1 MEGKKERSRGRK
13 ILMILA
19 LLALVVTIKLGG
31 RFLLGCFGLGW
42 RNWIDGSLSLAA
54 AALFGWLMANLIP
67 WVNDSPLFPNW
78 VKWPF
83 VILASLGTVWL
94 LMGYLYLFCLFGSFT
109 DRVSEYQ
116 GQKVVV
122 ELTGIFQETGY
133 RYVNPFVHGE
143 QVYVWRD

>member
-1 MEGKKERSRGRK
+1 MKENGRRGKRVF
-13 ILMILA
+13 IALA
-19 LLALVVTIKLGG
+19 LLTLVLAVKFGG
-31 RFLLGCFGLGW
+31 AFLLSQFGLSW
-42 RNWIDGSLSLAA
+42 RNRIDGPLSLTA

-67 WVNDSPLFPNW
+67 WVNGSGLFPNW

-122 ELTGIFQETGY
+122 EITGIFQETGY

-143 QVYVWRD
+143 EVYVWKD

>member
-1 MEGKKERSRGRK
+1 MKQMERRGKRV
-13 ILMILA
+13 LVALA
-19 LLALVVTIKLGG
+19 LLALVLMVKFGG
-31 RFLLGCFGLGW
+31 GFLLAQFGLSW
-42 RNWIDGSLSLAA
+42 RNRVDGPLSLAA

-67 WVNDSPLFPNW
+67 WVNDCGLFPNW

-109 DRVSEYQ
+109 DRVSDHQ
-116 GQKVVV
+116 GRKVVV
-122 ELTGIFQETGY
+122 EITGIFQETGY

-143 QVYVWRD
+143 EVYVWRD

>member
-1 MEGKKERSRGRK
+1 MKENGRRGTRVL
-13 ILMILA
+13 IALA
-19 LLALVVTIKLGG
+19 LLALVLAVKFGG
-31 RFLLGCFGLGW
+31 AFLLSQFGLSW
-42 RNWIDGSLSLAA
+42 RNRIDGPLSLAA

-67 WVNDSPLFPNW
+67 WVNDCGLFPNW

-143 QVYVWRD
+143 EVYVWRD

>member
-1 MEGKKERSRGRK
+1 MKENGRRGTRVL
-13 ILMILA
+13 IALA
-19 LLALVVTIKLGG
+19 LLTLVLAVKFGG
-31 RFLLGCFGLGW
+31 AFLLSQFGLSW
-42 RNWIDGSLSLAA
+42 RNRIDGPLSLAA

-67 WVNDSPLFPNW
+67 WVNDCGLFPNW

-143 QVYVWRD
+143 EVYVWRY

>member
-1 MEGKKERSRGRK
+1 MKENGRRGKRVF
-13 ILMILA
+13 IALA
-19 LLALVVTIKLGG
+19 LLTLVLAVKFGG
-31 RFLLGCFGLGW
+31 AFLLSQFGLSW
-42 RNWIDGSLSLAA
+42 RNRIDGPLSLAA

-67 WVNDSPLFPNW
+67 WVNGSGLFPNW

-122 ELTGIFQETGY
+122 EITGIFQETGY

-143 QVYVWRD
+143 EVYVWKD

>member
-1 MEGKKERSRGRK
+1 MKENGRRGKRVF
-13 ILMILA
+13 IALA
-19 LLALVVTIKLGG
+19 LLALVLAVKFGG
-31 RFLLGCFGLGW
+31 GLLLSQFGLGW
-42 RNWIDGSLSLAA
+42 RNRIDGPLSLAA

-67 WVNDSPLFPNW
+67 WVNDSGLFPNW

-94 LMGYLYLFCLFGSFT
+94 LIGCLYLFCLFGSFT

-116 GQKVVV
+116 GRKVVV
-122 ELTGIFQETGY
+122 EITGIFQETGY

-143 QVYVWRD
+143 EVYVWRD

>member
-1 MEGKKERSRGRK
+1 MKENGRRGKRVL
-13 ILMILA
+13 IALA
-19 LLALVVTIKLGG
+19 LLTLVLAVKFGG
-31 RFLLGCFGLGW
+31 GLLLSQFGLSW
-42 RNWIDGSLSLAA
+42 RNRIDGPLSLAA

-67 WVNDSPLFPNW
+67 WANDCGLFPNW

-143 QVYVWRD
+143 EVYVWRD